1 MNRHETFEAVIA
13 LVERASGRKV
23 YRDGLIARING
34 DYAGRPRLVKIEL
47 CPCSVEYVET
57 FIVVKKYNTG
67 VVTQTKAM
75 SLEFLT
81 DTKVQVMAEFR
92 QDGRIFADGIRNEE
106 QLRDVFQN
114 TAVAHEKGVDAPVE
128 MITCVSGRL

>member
-34 DYAGRPRLVKIEL
+34 DREGRPRLVKIEL
-47 CPCSVEYVET
+47 CPRSVEYVET
-57 FIVVKKYNTG
+57 LMVVKKYNTG

-92 QDGRIFADGIRNEE
+92 QDGRIFADGICNEE

-114 TAVAHEKGVDAPVE
+114 TAVAHEEGVNAPVE